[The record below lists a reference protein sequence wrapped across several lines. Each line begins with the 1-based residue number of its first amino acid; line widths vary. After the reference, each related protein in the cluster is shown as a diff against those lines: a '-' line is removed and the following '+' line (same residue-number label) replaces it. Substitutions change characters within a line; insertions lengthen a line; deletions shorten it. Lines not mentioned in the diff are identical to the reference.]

1 MVILDRFFFHF
12 EEKSDCL
19 FCSDRRLS
27 YTEMIKWEL
36 AWVDSV
42 LVFLTSGCL
51 IEVVV
56 EVGLTVHLF
65 LGIDSKDFFEI
76 LCNVRVL
83 QVK

>member
-1 MVILDRFFFHF
+1 M
-12 EEKSDCL
+12 
-19 FCSDRRLS
+19 
-27 YTEMIKWEL
+27 
-36 AWVDSV
+36 